1 MAFTIINTTN
11 NSDIQSDKVLGI
23 ELNFNSVGIFKPVYT
38 SDIQAKSNLKNLLLT
53 TPGERVSNIEFGSRL
68 MNIIFEQ
75 STDQS
80 KENIELAITDAVSR
94 WLPYINIEELDI
106 VTAADDPTIENVI
119 NIQIVFSVSG
129 TIEVQT
135 LSIQISEQGIVNI
148 G

>member
-23 ELNFNSVGIFKPVYT
+23 ELNFNSVGIFKTVYT